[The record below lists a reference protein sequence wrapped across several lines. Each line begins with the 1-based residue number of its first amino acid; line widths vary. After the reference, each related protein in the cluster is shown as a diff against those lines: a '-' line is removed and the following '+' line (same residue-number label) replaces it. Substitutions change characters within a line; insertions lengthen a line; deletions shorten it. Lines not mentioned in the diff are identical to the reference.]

1 MASYSCPEC
10 LDTGRSKQGLSPFN
24 DCTACGAAEERTS
37 LEREFPAVARAFPD
51 LLWQCYQRGKSVS
64 AGRVASLEAVV
75 EKIEGIT
82 VGAGAVID
90 ALYPQYKVPK

>member
-1 MASYSCPEC
+1 MSACQNC
-10 LDTGRSKQGLSPFN
+10 LDTGRSQQGLSPFN
-24 DCTACGAAEERTS
+24 DCAACGAAEERTA

-51 LLWQCYQRGKSVS
+51 SLWQCYQRGKNVS
-64 AGRVASLEAVV
+64 AARIASLESVV

-90 ALYPQYKVPK
+90 ALYPQYKVTK